1 MKLFFFT
8 VYCRTG
14 PWGGSGSATL
24 DFVLDLDLRDSLFQS
39 GADPVSVPDPSI
51 LPDQY
56 VPYPGGA
63 GVSKK

>member
-1 MKLFFFT
+1 M
-8 VYCRTG
+8 
-14 PWGGSGSATL
+14 
-24 DFVLDLDLRDSLFQS
+24 LDLDLRDSLFQS